1 MAESNKSRV
10 HQLLQDGFKSTKNY
24 ISEHVDARSIVEQA
38 QRNVRI
44 LARKAEQRL
53 QEATSRKEQ
62 NDKGMGNF
70 IDFGRPSSSKL
81 ELNHDPDINQNQNN
95 FSSPRISR
103 SNPSV
108 LVPIFVQ
115 QTLLSQPGSPT
126 STIFASN
133 GPTSNA
139 NNIPI
144 RTPSSSGVS
153 SSSSTTTSPMISKS
167 INDRNYFQYVAIFD
181 YDARTKDDLT
191 IRKSDLLD
199 ITTKKSSA
207 WWKAK
212 NANGQEGWIPSNYVA
227 KRDSLESE
235 SWYFKSIRRIDAEK
249 QLMSDTNEHGSFL
262 IRDSETRRTDFSLSI
277 RDNDSIKHYRI
288 RQTDDNRFYIA
299 RRITFRSLPELVSHY
314 SKTSDGLCVN
324 LRKPCVHIVKPEPDG
339 LSHNLVDKWEIDRR
353 DLRLIRS
360 LGSGQFG
367 DVWEGLWN
375 NRMPVAIKTLKPGS
389 MNPADFLAEASIMK
403 KLKHSNL
410 IQLYAVC
417 TIEEPIYIVTELM
430 QNGSLLDYL
439 QSLRGRQLKILVL
452 IYIATQIARGMAYL
466 EQQNYIHRDLA
477 ARNVLVGENNTVKIA
492 DFGLA
497 RIIKEYAGGMYEAK
511 EGTKFPIKWTAP
523 EAALYNRFT
532 IKSDVWSY
540 GILLTELVTYG
551 RTPYP
556 GMTNAEVLRKV
567 DQGYRLPQPP
577 NCPSSL
583 YTIMRECWEPQPDDR
598 PSFSALQ
605 YRLENE
611 YTGENP
617 EFSN

>member
-1 MAESNKSRV
+1 MAEAYKARV
-10 HQLLQDGFKSTKNY
+10 QQFFQDGFKSTKNY
-24 ISEHVDARSIVEQA
+24 LAEHVDAASLVEQA
-38 QRNVRI
+38 QRNVREI
-44 LARKAEQRL
+44 ARKAELRL
-53 QEATSRKEQ
+53 QEVTGRKEP
-62 NDKGMGNF
+62 NDKDMGNL
-70 IDFGRPSSSKL
+70 IDSGRPSSIKL
-81 ELNHDPDINQNQNN
+81 QQNN
-95 FSSPRISR
+95 DSNIAQNRNNISSPRIST
-103 SNPSV
+103 SNSSL
-108 LVPIFVQ
+108 LVPVVFQ
-115 QTLLSQPGSPT
+115 QPIISPPGSPIT
-126 STIFASN
+126 TLSALNHPKSN
-133 GPTSNA
+133 R
-139 NNIPI
+139 NNIAV
-144 RTPSSSGVS
+144 RSSSSSGAS
-153 SSSSTTTSPMISKS
+153 NSSSTTTSPIISKL
-167 INDRNYFQYVAIFD
+167 INDNSHFQYVAIYD

-191 IRKSDLLD
+191 IRKSDLLE
-199 ITTKKSSA
+199 ITNKKKHA

-212 NANGQEGWIPSNYVA
+212 NEHGQEGWIPANYVA

-235 SWYFKSIRRIDAEK
+235 PWYFKSIRRIDAEK
-249 QLMSDTNEHGSFL
+249 QLMSDSNDHGSFL
-262 IRDSETRRTDFSLSI
+262 IRASETRPTDFSLSV

-288 RQTDDNRFYIA
+288 RQTEDGRFYIA
-299 RRITFRSLPELVSHY
+299 RRITFHSVLELVNHY
-314 SKTSDGLCVN
+314 AIMSDGLCVN
-324 LRKPCVHIVKPEPDG
+324 LRKPCLHTIKPEPDG

-353 DLRLIRS
+353 EFNLIRS

-375 NRMPVAIKTLKPGS
+375 NRMPVAIKTLKSGS
-389 MNPADFLAEASIMK
+389 MNPTDFLAEASIMK
-403 KLKHSNL
+403 KLKHPNL

-430 QNGSLLDYL
+430 RNGSLLDYL
-439 QSLRGRQLKILVL
+439 QSPRGRQLKMSII

-556 GMTNAEVLRKV
+556 GMTNAEVLRRV
-567 DQGYRLPQPP
+567 DQGYRLPQPS

-583 YTIMRECWEPQPDDR
+583 YAIMFECWNGEPENR
-598 PSFSALQ
+598 PSFLLLQ

-611 YTGENP
+611 YIGENP